1 MTKSTNGGQLT
12 AEVITIPAD
21 RLPSSRPAP
30 AGPAEVIDLTRRD
43 IFNVAGIRTLAAMIA
58 PLCGHEIEVEIDRL
72 AEEFRWKV
80 RKRFDATESSIGGA
94 VRAIRCGLRAEVRRR
109 KGMT

>member
-12 AEVITIPAD
+12 AEVLSIPSN
-21 RLPSSRPAP
+21 RHPSSRPLPSA
-30 AGPAEVIDLTRRD
+30 PAEVIDLSRRD
-43 IFNVAGIRTLAAMIA
+43 IFNVAGIRSLAAMIA
-58 PLCGHEIEVEIDRL
+58 PLCGQEIDVEIDRL
-72 AEEFRWKV
+72 AEEFR
-80 RKRFDATESSIGGA
+80 RKARERFDATESSIGGA